1 MTDLA
6 VCRAVFRTIIYQC
19 LIDKFD
25 KKVFFVRKF
34 LDLFSYYFFL
44 ILKGN
49 FRMD

>member
-25 KKVFFVRKF
+25 KKVFF
-34 LDLFSYYFFL
+34 LLENFL
-44 ILKGN
+44 IYLVII
-49 FRMD
+49 FFF